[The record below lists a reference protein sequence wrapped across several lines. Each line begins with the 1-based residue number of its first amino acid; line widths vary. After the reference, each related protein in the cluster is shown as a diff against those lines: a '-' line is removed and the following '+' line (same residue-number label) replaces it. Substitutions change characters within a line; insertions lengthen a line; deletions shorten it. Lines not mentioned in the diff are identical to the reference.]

1 MLWTMGMQAIQRRRV
16 FSSPLLALAAGALLL
31 LAGCATGGAGYGG
44 GRGGTRWQR
53 SPVLY
58 PNAHYHEVGPEVA
71 DMDIHGCMYRAETGV
86 GNKSTAGTVAGN
98 TVGGAA
104 AGAVLGAIGGA
115 IVGNPG
121 TGAALGAAVGGTS
134 GLAKGTMDSRNND
147 PTFQGFVERCLAER
161 GYEVIGWK

>member
-1 MLWTMGMQAIQRRRV
+1 MEHTERRPV
-16 FSSPLLALAAGALLL
+16 SSTALLALAAAALLL
-31 LAGCATGGAGYGG
+31 LAGCTSGGAGYGG
-44 GRGGTRWQR
+44 GRGGTRWQK

-86 GNKSTAGTVAGN
+86 GNKSTAGTVAAN
-98 TVGGAA
+98 TAGGAA
-104 AGAVLGAIGGA
+104 LGAALGAIGGA
-115 IVGNPG
+115 ITGNAG
-121 TGAALGAAVGGTS
+121 TGAAVGAAVGGAG
-134 GLAKGTMDSRNND
+134 GLAKGTMDSREND